1 MIKFFRKIRYDL
13 MEKKPTSA
21 KATAGSK
28 TGKYLKYAIGEIV
41 LVVIGILIALQIN
54 NWNENRKDRIL
65 ENNLIE
71 KISIN
76 IEDDINEYRK
86 ILLAEK
92 NRRTK
97 IDSFLLIVRNP
108 LKFETKDLDNYYKSL
123 WYFERFTPNKSALT
137 NLLSSGKINI
147 IQNKDLLEKVLDYY
161 KQIDIQKASVD
172 EALASYSRN
181 QVGPYIMQFDFMDS
195 NVVTTEYRKRKSL
208 LEYHQEPAIENFVVA
223 RIQLMN
229 TQKNYYEG
237 QISNAANLLELIKKE
252 LKQ

>member
-1 MIKFFRKIRYDL
+1 
-13 MEKKPTSA
+13 MEN
-21 KATAGSK
+21 K
-28 TGKYLKYAIGEIV
+28 TGKYFKYAIGEIV

-54 NWNENRKDRIL
+54 NWNENRKERIL
-65 ENNLIE
+65 ENNMIK

-92 NRRTK
+92 ERQVK
-97 IDSFLLIVRNP
+97 IDSFLLIIRNP
-108 LKFETKDLDNYYKSL
+108 LEYETSDLDEYYKSL
-123 WYFERFTPNKSALT
+123 WFFERFTPNKSALT

-147 IQNKDLLEKVLDYY
+147 IQNENLLESILAYY
-161 KQIDIQKASVD
+161 KTIDEQKASID

-181 QVGPYIMQFDFMDS
+181 QIGPYIMEFDFMDS

-208 LEYHQEPAIENFVVA
+208 LEYHQEPAIENFVMA

-229 TQKNYYEG
+229 TQKIYYER
-237 QISNAANLLELIKKE
+237 QISNAENLLELIKEEFK
-252 LKQ
+252 K